1 MLCCAGASPKPAT
14 AMLIAFLGSLDCC
27 ASLALL
33 ADAPVLDQM
42 LICCIFVSSG

>member
-1 MLCCAGASPKPAT
+1 MLFCVGDSPKPTA

-42 LICCIFVSSG
+42 LICCIFVSGG